1 MAKKAARAEEKREL
15 EEMAEWLALEQLDL
29 LAQVE
34 AQLRAVHH
42 TMRGIEKLRGAKKR
56 IGPEL
61 SNGERGSVLQGLADE
76 MAHLDEQL
84 TTQAVCCHAMLAT
97 VMKMQKR
104 VEAIKRSH
112 LSQRSSARSG
122 TTHKRIP

>member
-1 MAKKAARAEEKREL
+1 MAKRSSRAEQKQEL
-15 EEMAEWLALEQLDL
+15 EALAEWLALEQLDL

-84 TTQAVCCHAMLAT
+84 TTQAGCCHAMLAT

-104 VEAIKRSH
+104 VEAMKRSD
-112 LSQRSSARSG
+112 LSRRSSARSG
-122 TTHKRIP
+122 PSQKRVP